1 MLLKK
6 RAWRGKCDST
16 SPDIMLKCVLTIS
29 FEIIL
34 KYIAANISASYVRS
48 WMQYLKIC
56 SPAVLSNITLRE
68 KRPYSEFFWS
78 VFSHIRTEYRPEKLR
93 IRTVFMQ

>member
-34 KYIAANISASYVRS
+34 KYIAANRSASYVRS